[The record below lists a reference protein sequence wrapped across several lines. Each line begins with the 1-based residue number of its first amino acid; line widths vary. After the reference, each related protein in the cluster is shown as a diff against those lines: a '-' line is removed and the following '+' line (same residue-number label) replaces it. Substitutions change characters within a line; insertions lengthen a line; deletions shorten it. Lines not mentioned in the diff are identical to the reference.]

1 MKTIVVIILAIV
13 AVAVCVGLG
22 FVVLFLV
29 VHSVEH
35 RYWELRHK
43 NTLTPSEL
51 CELEELED
59 LLKE

>member
-22 FVVLFLV
+22 CIVLFLV

-59 LLKE
+59 FLNE

>member
-1 MKTIVVIILAIV
+1 MKTTAIIILAIV

-29 VHSVEH
+29 LHSVER

>member
-1 MKTIVVIILAIV
+1 MKTIVIIILAIV

-22 FVVLFLV
+22 IMAIFLV
-29 VHSVEH
+29 LHSVEH
-35 RYWELRHK
+35 RYWALRHK

-59 LLKE
+59 FLNE

>member
-1 MKTIVVIILAIV
+1 MKTTAIIILAIV

-22 FVVLFLV
+22 IIAIYTAL
-29 VHSVEH
+29 HSAER

-59 LLKE
+59 FLKE

>member
-22 FVVLFLV
+22 CIVLFLV

-51 CELEELED
+51 CKLEELED
-59 LLKE
+59 FLKE

>member
-1 MKTIVVIILAIV
+1 MKIVVMIILAIV

>member
-1 MKTIVVIILAIV
+1 MKTIVIIIIAIV

-22 FVVLFLV
+22 FAILFLV
-29 VHSVEH
+29 LHSVEH

-43 NTLTPSEL
+43 NTLTPSEI

-59 LLKE
+59 FLKE

>member
-13 AVAVCVGLG
+13 AVAVCVGLA

-29 VHSVEH
+29 LHSAER

-59 LLKE
+59 FLIE

>member
-1 MKTIVVIILAIV
+1 MKIVVIILLAVV
-13 AVAVCVGLG
+13 AVAVRVGLG
-22 FVVLFLV
+22 FAVLFLV
-29 VHSVEH
+29 LHSVEH